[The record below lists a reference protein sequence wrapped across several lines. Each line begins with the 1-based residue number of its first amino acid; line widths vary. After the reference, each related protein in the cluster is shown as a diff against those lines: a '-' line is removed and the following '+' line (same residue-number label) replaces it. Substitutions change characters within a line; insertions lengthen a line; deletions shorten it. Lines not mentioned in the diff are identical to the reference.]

1 MSYSQHDEDGYIYR
15 LINDHKLKITPFFAD
30 FGSCDGIHLN
40 NCRLFSEHGWG
51 GLFVEANPDYFAK
64 LHVNYQ
70 HRPDITTINAA
81 VSDHSGFEFF
91 TIYPDHLDHSG
102 IHLIPKFENHKNVQ
116 VALIQ
121 ASTILPDN
129 VGILSLDVEGLE
141 QTVLADI
148 FTAGIYPEIL
158 IVESNTPD
166 ARWEQMEI
174 IGTRYHLLNVLD
186 VNTIWIRRDKWIQP

>member
-1 MSYSQHDEDGYIYR
+1 MSYSQHDEDGYLIR
-15 LINDHKLKITPFFAD
+15 LISDNKLKITPFFVD
-30 FGSCDGIHLN
+30 FGACDGVHLN
-40 NCRLFSEHGWG
+40 NCRLFAEQGWS
-51 GLFVEANPDYFAK
+51 GLFVEANPFYFEK
-64 LHVNYQ
+64 LEKNYQ

-81 VSDHSGFEFF
+81 VSDRSGFEYF
-91 TIYPDHLDHSG
+91 TIYPEHLDHSG
-102 IHLIPKFENHKNVQ
+102 IHLAPKFENHKDIQ
-116 VALIQ
+116 VATVQ
-121 ASTILPDN
+121 AHTVLPN
-129 VGILSLDVEGLE
+129 EVGIMSIDVEGLE

-186 VNTIWIRRDKWIQP
+186 VNTIWIRRDKWL